1 MCDHED
7 LYRNYSVILCLYCD
21 TEITRTEYI
30 RHHIEE
36 HNGLEFM
43 RQVHEI
49 VCTTLRLPPCVCRI
63 RAYENVAKTLGK

>member
-1 MCDHED
+1 MCDHEQGFRRFD
-7 LYRNYSVILCLYCD
+7 MISCYYCD
-21 TEITRTEYI
+21 TEYTRTEYI
-30 RHHIEE
+30 RHQIEE

-63 RAYENVAKTLGK
+63 RAYENVAETLGK